1 MTTWTNWAGN
11 VAATPQR
18 YAAPA
23 TIDELRREVAT
34 AADRGW
40 AVRVHGAGH
49 SFSPVCATDGLLLNL
64 DHLAGIEAIDPVSG
78 EVTVLAGTRI
88 FAMGEPLQAAGR
100 ALANQGDIDR
110 QAIAGAI
117 ATGTHGTGPAFTS
130 LSGTVR
136 AMEVVTPAGDLLRI
150 DAGDH
155 ARLQAAALA
164 VGMLGVVARVT
175 LATVPAYRLRQGTFP
190 LPFAEAVARFD
201 ELTAAHRNVEYWWV
215 PPLDQCVVKT
225 FDASDD
231 APFTLPEEEH
241 PPGTL
246 ERYLKPPKVDW
257 SWRVYP
263 STRTIPFVESEY
275 TLPAA
280 AGPAAIAAVRMLMQT
295 RFPDVR
301 WGVEYRTVAGDDR
314 LLSPTQGA
322 PSVTI
327 SVHQVAGEP
336 YEAFMRATEAIFL
349 AHGGRPHWGKLH
361 WLGRAAIDRLYPAAD
376 RFRALRTDLDPRGI
390 FLNDHLRPLFG

>member
-11 VAATPQR
+11 VTATPQR
-18 YAAPA
+18 YAAPT
-23 TIDELRREVAT
+23 TIDALRQEVAT
-34 AADRGW
+34 AAARGW
-40 AVRVHGAGH
+40 SIRVHGAGH
-49 SFSPVCATDGLLLNL
+49 SFAPICATDGLLLNL
-64 DHLAGIEAIDPVSG
+64 DHLAGIEAIDPATG
-78 EVTVLAGTRI
+78 DATVLGGTRI
-88 FAMGEPLQAAGR
+88 FAMGEPLLAAGR

-130 LSGTVR
+130 FSGAVR
-136 AMEVVTPAGDLLRI
+136 AVELVTASGDLVWIDTGDRLR
-150 DAGDH
+150 
-155 ARLQAAALA
+155 AAALA
-164 VGMLGVVARVT
+164 VGMLGVISRVRLT
-175 LATVPAYRLRQGTFP
+175 TVPAYRLRQRTMAFS
-190 LPFAEAVARFD
+190 FAETVAQFPD
-201 ELTAAHRNVEYWWV
+201 LTATHRNAEYWWV

-225 FDASDD
+225 FDATTD
-231 APFTLPEEEH
+231 APYAPPEEEH

-246 ERYLKPPKVDW
+246 ERYLKPEKVDW
-257 SWRVYP
+257 GFRVYP

-280 AGPAAIAAVRMLMQT
+280 AGPTAIAEVRALMQS

-301 WGVEYRTVAGDDR
+301 WGVEYRTVAADDC

-327 SVHQVAGEP
+327 SVHQVAEEP

-361 WLGRAAIDRLYPAAD
+361 WLDRAAIDRLYPAAD
-376 RFRALRTDLDPRGI
+376 TFRAIRAGLDPGGV
-390 FLNDHLRPLFG
+390 FLNAHLRPLFA